1 MTYPHRPDAVRTL
14 HPLVLPARL
23 HDPLPGEQLL
33 CGLYVDTGTT
43 GFDPQRDAVIE
54 LGLLPFTYT
63 VGGRIVDVFHDA
75 AQVHR
80 NDPQRALA
88 PQIVALTGLTDDD
101 VRGASVHLRA
111 ASALVVWA
119 DLIVAH
125 NAAFDR
131 PFVERVIPAA
141 RSASWACS
149 QREVPWT
156 EAGFPS
162 AALTCLACAYGV
174 YPRARHRA
182 LVDCEVGV
190 WLLASALP
198 HTGQPVLSALLERAL
213 SETVRLWAVRAPFE
227 ARRVLKR
234 HGYRW
239 MPEDDQDIPRS
250 WWTEVAPGREDEEIE
265 WLAQHVYHAFGANAP
280 VRDALPRR
288 RITAVER
295 WRSEP
300 PDAPLSIRGG
310 APCRRPLH

>member
-1 MTYPHRPDAVRTL
+1 MAHPHHPDAVRTL

-33 CGLYVDTGTT
+33 RGLYIDTGTT
-43 GFDPQRDAVIE
+43 GFDPQRDDIIE
-54 LGLLPFTYT
+54 LALLPFSYT
-63 VGGRIVDVFHDA
+63 DGGQIVDVFHDA

-80 NDPQRALA
+80 NDPQRAVA
-88 PQIVALTGLTDDD
+88 PQIVALTDLTNDGA
-101 VRGASVHLRA
+101 RGALVHVRA
-111 ASALVVWA
+111 ASALVAAA

-149 QREVPWT
+149 QREVPWA

-162 AALTCLACAYGV
+162 AALACLACAYGV

-190 WLLASALP
+190 WLLASPLP
-198 HTGQPVLSALLERAL
+198 HTGQPVLAALLERAL
-213 SETVRLWAVRAPFE
+213 RETVRLWAVRAPFE
-227 ARRVLKR
+227 ARGVLKR
-234 HGYRW
+234 RGYRW
-239 MPEDDQDIPRS
+239 MPEGYQNIPRS
-250 WWTEVAPGREDEEIE
+250 WWTEVAPEREDDEIE
-265 WLAQHVYHAFGANAP
+265 WLARHVYRAFGANAP
-280 VRDALPRR
+280 VPDALPRR
-288 RITAVER
+288 RITAVDR

-300 PDAPLSIRGG
+300 PDARLSVQGG
-310 APCRRPLH
+310 ATCRGPLH